1 MLPQSTVVPA
11 GPNRYV
17 WTLASQ
23 IGRSQGVDVHQLDSG
38 IARATTAT
46 STTATERASCTQSSG
61 PNTST
66 HTSAPSRR
74 RSETRG
80 FPGRNDKAG
89 SDPSIDS
96 REPSPGCCERAQANR
111 GLPRD
116 HSLPPDIHDRDG
128 DLSACVTG
136 SVGTASI
143 RFRLHGHP
151 PFGGV
156 GHADVRLR
164 SGCIT
169 FAR

>member
-1 MLPQSTVVPA
+1 MPQSTVVPA
-11 GPNRYV
+11 DPNRYV
-17 WTLASQ
+17 WTMASQ

-38 IARATTAT
+38 IARATTTT
-46 STTATERASCTQSSG
+46 STTVTERASCTQSSG

-66 HTSAPSRR
+66 RTSALSRR

-89 SDPSIDS
+89 ADSSIDS
-96 REPSPGCCERAQANR
+96 RAPSSGCCERAQANR

-128 DLSACVTG
+128 DLSACVAG

-143 RFRLHGHP
+143 RSRLDGRP

-156 GHADVRLR
+156 DHADVRLR
-164 SGCIT
+164 SRCIAV
-169 FAR
+169 AR